1 MKTHVPRIAGYKWTA
16 LGLLWVAFFLQQG
29 TRQVYGPLLGS
40 IQASLGASDVAL
52 GLVSTVFTLVYGL
65 TIPFA
70 GFAADRF
77 SRKWMVV
84 AGVAIFSAGI
94 LTSGLVTGIGALV
107 VTYGLVNG
115 FGQPFYYPASTSL
128 VSQLHADSKA
138 TALSLLQLGMYGGVI
153 GCSAL
158 AGWFA
163 GLGADGWRLPFQ
175 ALGSLGLA
183 WALVLAF
190 ALRNTRSP
198 SPANP
203 LSAENSSSSES
214 GACPVP
220 AARPLSAAKSLPS
233 ANETCPVPAAQ
244 AAGRVTIRAA
254 LKAMFA
260 KPAAVLIALA
270 LGMEVYVDVGFKTWM
285 PNYLVEAFG
294 VSKASA
300 GLHAVLWHYLGAALG
315 IVVGSRLGDRL
326 VKRFPSVRFA
336 LIGGGLL
343 LGVPFIYL
351 MSQAATHAGCC
362 VAMGLFGVCRGVYD
376 SNNFAAFFDV
386 VEPRYHAS
394 AAGFNLMLAFLFGC
408 LSPVVLGWTKA
419 HVSLATGL
427 ATLSL
432 AYLAGAALLALAC
445 RFFRRGRVVG
455 LHETKG
461 VLK

>member
-1 MKTHVPRIAGYKWTA
+1 MDRDRNYKWTA

-40 IQASLGASDVAL
+40 IQASLGASDVSL

-77 SRKWMVV
+77 SRKGMVV

-94 LTSGLVTGIGALV
+94 LTSGFVAGIGALV

-128 VSQLHADSKA
+128 VSQLHADTKA

-163 GLGADGWRLPFQ
+163 GLGANGWRLPFQ
-175 ALGSLGLA
+175 TLGALGLV
-183 WALVLAF
+183 WAGVLAF
-190 ALRNTRSP
+190 ALRNTR
-198 SPANP
+198 PA
-203 LSAENSSSSES
+203 LAET
-214 GACPVP
+214 A
-220 AARPLSAAKSLPS
+220 
-233 ANETCPVPAAQ
+233 T
-244 AAGRVTIRAA
+244 RVTMAAA
-254 LKAMFA
+254 LKAMFTQ
-260 KPAAVLIALA
+260 PAAVLIALA

-285 PNYLVEAFG
+285 PNYLAETFG
-294 VSKASA
+294 VGKASA
-300 GLHAVLWHYLGAALG
+300 GLHAVLWHYLGAAVG
-315 IVVGSRLGDRL
+315 ILVGSRLGDRL
-326 VKRFPSVRFA
+326 VRRFPSVRFA

-343 LGVPFIYL
+343 LGAPFIVA
-351 MSQAATHAGCC
+351 MAQATTYVGCC

-386 VEPRYHAS
+386 VAPRYHAS

-408 LSPVVLGWTKA
+408 LSPTVLGWTKT
-419 HVSLATGL
+419 HGSMSTGL
-427 ATLSL
+427 ATLVL
-432 AYLAGAALLALAC
+432 AYLVGALLLTVACRCSYRKRAALRAP
-445 RFFRRGRVVG
+445 
-455 LHETKG
+455 
-461 VLK
+461 

>member
-1 MKTHVPRIAGYKWTA
+1 MDRDRNYKWTA

-40 IQASLGASDVAL
+40 IQASLGASDVSL

-77 SRKWMVV
+77 SRKGMVV

-94 LTSGLVTGIGALV
+94 LTSGFVAGIGALV

-128 VSQLHADSKA
+128 VSQLHADTKA

-153 GCSAL
+153 GCSVL

-163 GLGADGWRLPFQ
+163 GLGAEGWRLPFQ
-175 ALGSLGLA
+175 TLGALGLV
-183 WALVLAF
+183 WAGVLAF
-190 ALRNTRSP
+190 ALRNTR
-198 SPANP
+198 PA
-203 LSAENSSSSES
+203 LAET
-214 GACPVP
+214 A
-220 AARPLSAAKSLPS
+220 
-233 ANETCPVPAAQ
+233 T
-244 AAGRVTIRAA
+244 RVTMAAA
-254 LKAMFA
+254 LKAMFTQ
-260 KPAAVLIALA
+260 PAAVLIALA

-285 PNYLVEAFG
+285 PNYLAETFG
-294 VSKASA
+294 VGKASA
-300 GLHAVLWHYLGAALG
+300 GLHAVLWHYLGAAVG
-315 IVVGSRLGDRL
+315 ILVGSRLGDRL
-326 VKRFPSVRFA
+326 VRRFPSVRFA

-343 LGVPFIYL
+343 LGAPFIVA
-351 MSQAATHAGCC
+351 MAQATTYVGCC

-386 VEPRYHAS
+386 VAPRYHAS

-408 LSPVVLGWTKA
+408 LSPTVLGWTKA
-419 HVSLATGL
+419 HGSMSTGL
-427 ATLSL
+427 ATLAL
-432 AYLAGAALLALAC
+432 AYLVGALLLTVAC
-445 RFFRRGRVVG
+445 RCFRRGQ
-455 LHETKG
+455 
-461 VLK
+461 VLKSNR